1 MRGGGGTSSSHDDA
15 VVSSLYQQ
23 VTGAQE
29 TQFAAGYDLEAG
41 LNRYQIWL
49 REYADDAAATPAAEA
64 DAVQPEAFLA
74 APTER
79 TEWSAD
85 LAVIELYSMHYTAL
99 VRLAAM
105 LVRDTPTA
113 EEVVQDAFIAM
124 HDGWSRLRDTER
136 ALAYMR
142 QAVVNRSRSV
152 LRHRM
157 VVEKNQQK
165 PPPDMPSAEH
175 GALALV
181 ERSAVVAAL
190 RGLPERQREAIVLRF
205 YADLSEAEI
214 AAAMGISRGAVK
226 SHTSRGMAALRAALE
241 HDT

>member
-1 MRGGGGTSSSHDDA
+1 MTLA
-15 VVSSLYQQ
+15 P
-23 VTGAQE
+23 
-29 TQFAAGYDLEAG
+29 EAG
-41 LNRYQIWL
+41 
-49 REYADDAAATPAAEA
+49 
-64 DAVQPEAFLA
+64 AVRPEAFLA
-74 APTER
+74 APTGR

-85 LAVIELYSMHYTAL
+85 LAVIELYAMHYSSL
-99 VRLAAM
+99 VRLAVM
-105 LVRDTPTA
+105 LLRDTPTA

-124 HDGWSRLRDTER
+124 HDGWGRLRDTER

-175 GALALV
+175 GALALL

-190 RGLPERQREAIVLRF
+190 RGLPERQREAIVLRY

-214 AAAMGISRGAVK
+214 AAAMRISRGAVK

>member
-1 MRGGGGTSSSHDDA
+1 MRGGGRTSGSHDDA
-15 VVSSLYQQ
+15 LVSGLYQQ
-23 VTGAQE
+23 ITGAQE
-29 TQFAAGYDLEAG
+29 AQFAAGYDLEAG

-49 REYADDAAATPAAEA
+49 REHADDTSVTPAAEA
-64 DAVQPEAFLA
+64 DAVRPEAFLA
-74 APTER
+74 APVGR
-79 TEWSAD
+79 TEWSAE
-85 LAVIELYSMHYTAL
+85 LAVIELYAMHYSAL
-99 VRLAAM
+99 VRLAVM

-124 HDGWSRLRDTER
+124 HDAWERLRDTER

-142 QAVVNRSRSV
+142 QSVVNRSRSV

-157 VVEKNQQK
+157 VVERNQQK

-175 GALALV
+175 GALTLL
-181 ERSAVVAAL
+181 ERSAVIAAL
-190 RGLPERQREAIVLRF
+190 RGLPARQREAIVLRY

-214 AAAMGISRGAVK
+214 AAAMKISRGAVK
-226 SHTSRGMAALRAALE
+226 SHTSRGMAALRVALE